1 MQYILDYYTE
11 SIKLLASTYPNYFD
25 NFEDRVK
32 GLLANTEKRFEK
44 RTEDFIDD
52 FKELDVNNIQL
63 ANSFVELL
71 LNDYSEALRLK
82 EQLGI
87 GMHSHILM
95 PYGTEL
101 SNLISDLKKYLINWH
116 INYGEAV
123 NLDEFFIDLELY
135 YEKHFFYSFII
146 NDDSEAEMNQL
157 NQERHPD
164 WEPLT
169 RLLFDLNNINS
180 DKIKEL
186 GINLSDMMNNLHV
199 RLLTKG
205 VSRGYKDNSPYIN
218 NFKDSVQE
226 LYKAFDKNSL
236 IDIEFDKFL
245 ILLTA
250 NSENIPINQK
260 IHLDSTHLNVPNKV
274 VGMIF
279 SDFKIHFNHDY
290 NYIDFIEN
298 VFIWKKADGKY
309 YDFTKRKQLS
319 NLINTT

>member
-87 GMHSHILM
+87 GMHGHILT

-101 SNLISDLKKYLINWH
+101 GNLISDLKKYLINWH
-116 INYGEAV
+116 ITYGEAV
-123 NLDEFFIDLELY
+123 NLDEFFIDLEVY

-146 NDDSEAEMNQL
+146 NDDSEAQMNQL
-157 NQERHPD
+157 NQEIHPD

-205 VSRGYKDNSPYIN
+205 VSRAYKDNSPYIN

-226 LYKAFDKNSL
+226 LYKAFEKNSL
-236 IDIEFDKFL
+236 IDIEFDQFL

-260 IHLDSTHLNVPNKV
+260 IHLDSTRLNVPNKV